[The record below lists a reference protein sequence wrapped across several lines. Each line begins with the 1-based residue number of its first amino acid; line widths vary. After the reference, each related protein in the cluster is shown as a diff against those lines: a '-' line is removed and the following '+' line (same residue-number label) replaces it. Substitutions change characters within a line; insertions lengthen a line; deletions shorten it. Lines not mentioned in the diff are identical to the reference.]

1 MSLRPA
7 WSTYELQTNQ
17 GCAARSQKEK
27 NERSHLVMQC
37 CNPSAGE
44 AETAEF
50 PEWWPASLLK
60 LSSEFSERLSSNGKA
75 ENNRGRQD
83 VNHWPPNAHAT
94 PPAYVYEHVYTY
106 TTINK

>member
-17 GCAARSQKEK
+17 GCAARSLKEK

-60 LSSEFSERLSSNGKA
+60 LSSEFSERLCLQM
-75 ENNRGRQD
+75 ERQD

>member
-60 LSSEFSERLSSNGKA
+60 LSSEFNERLCLQM
-75 ENNRGRQD
+75 ERQRIKEED
-83 VNHWPPNAHAT
+83 RTAITGLQMHMPPHLLMCMNMYTHT
-94 PPAYVYEHVYTY
+94 PQ
-106 TTINK
+106 